1 MTPVTRVTRWWSG
14 DQQLTDKTVMTGIM
28 NIWLY
33 QNIVLVLLMVRVMR
47 TRMLDMETISLVFS
61 VIVEPPGKT
70 VVMYQ
75 RRRFRRI
82 KLR

>member
-33 QNIVLVLLMVRVMR
+33 QNTVLVLMMVG

-61 VIVEPPGKT
+61 VIVEPPGKA

-75 RRRFRRI
+75 WRRLWWI

>member
-1 MTPVTRVTRWWSG
+1 
-14 DQQLTDKTVMTGIM
+14 M
-28 NIWLY
+28 NIWLN
-33 QNIVLVLLMVRVMR
+33 QNIVLVLLMMVLR

-70 VVMYQ
+70 IVMYQ
-75 RRRFRRI
+75 GRRLWRI

>member
-1 MTPVTRVTRWWSG
+1 MTVTPVTRVTRWWSG

-33 QNIVLVLLMVRVMR
+33 QNTVLVLMMVG

-61 VIVEPPGKT
+61 VIVEPPGKA

-75 RRRFRRI
+75 WRRLWRI

>member
-1 MTPVTRVTRWWSG
+1 M
-14 DQQLTDKTVMTGIM
+14 TDKTVMTGIM
-28 NIWLY
+28 NIWFY
-33 QNIVLVLLMVRVMR
+33 QNIVLVLLMMMVRVMR